1 MVNRSKVKVIELRP
15 EMSHIIID
23 ICPYTHKW
31 ISMHNPVLLA
41 EPHAHR
47 QLYLNKMLA
56 KLLGKVSK
64 LELGLTNKLM

>member
-1 MVNRSKVKVIELRP
+1 
-15 EMSHIIID
+15 
-23 ICPYTHKW
+23 
-31 ISMHNPVLLA
+31 MHNPVLLA